1 MIIIQSIVLSSPNA
15 HRYIYH
21 VHLHFHTRFSM
32 LVPTEALFSVKE
44 TDLFLIISDIIIII
58 LDLIPT
64 PSKRYLM
71 RLVSEIIR
79 ECRIVYTSTLFL
91 L

>member
-1 MIIIQSIVLSSPNA
+1 
-15 HRYIYH
+15 
-21 VHLHFHTRFSM
+21 M

-64 PSKRYLM
+64 PSKRYHM

-79 ECRIVYTSTLFL
+79 EYRIVYTSTLFL

>member
-1 MIIIQSIVLSSPNA
+1 
-15 HRYIYH
+15 
-21 VHLHFHTRFSM
+21 M